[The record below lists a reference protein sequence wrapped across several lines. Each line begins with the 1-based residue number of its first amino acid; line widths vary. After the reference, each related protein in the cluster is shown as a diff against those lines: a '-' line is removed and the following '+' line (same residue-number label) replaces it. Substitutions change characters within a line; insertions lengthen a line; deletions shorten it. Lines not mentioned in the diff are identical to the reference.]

1 MLDVE
6 QRSGVAVVR
15 LRHGKVNAL
24 DLELLQA
31 LTAALR
37 DMDESAAVVIT
48 GTGTAFSAGVDL
60 QRILADGPAYVQEF
74 LPALSAAF
82 MAIFDRPG
90 PVLAAINGHAIAGGC
105 VIAAACDVRVM
116 SSGKIGLAELSVGVP
131 FPPSAMEILRHVVG
145 PAAGRLVLTAAL
157 LDAPQAQSIGLIDG
171 IEAPDTLLD
180 SVLHQAETMAQIPA
194 CVFAFSKRQLQWP
207 ARERIA
213 ARSGDQEAVLAMW
226 SSARTRD
233 AISGY
238 LDTLKQRPR

>member
-6 QRSGVAVVR
+6 QRSGVTVVR
-15 LRHGKVNAL
+15 LRHGKVSAL

-31 LTAALR
+31 ITAALR
-37 DMDESAAVVIT
+37 DVEENAAVVIT
-48 GTGTAFSAGVDL
+48 GTGTAFSAGVNL
-60 QRILADGPAYVQEF
+60 QRIVAGGPAYVQEF

-116 SSGKIGLAELSVGVP
+116 SQGKIGLAELSVGVP
-131 FPPSAMEILRHVVG
+131 FPPSAMEILRHVAG
-145 PAAGRLVLTAAL
+145 PAAGHLVLTAAL
-157 LDAPQAQSIGLIDG
+157 LDAPQARSIGLIDD
-171 IEAPDTLLD
+171 IEAPDALLD
-180 SVLHQAETMAQIPA
+180 SVLSQAQTMAQIPA
-194 CVFAFSKRQLQWP
+194 DVFTFSKRQLQRP

-213 ARSGDQEAVLAMW
+213 ARSGDEEAVLAMW

-233 AISGY
+233 AITRY
-238 LDTLKQRPR
+238 LDTLKQRSR